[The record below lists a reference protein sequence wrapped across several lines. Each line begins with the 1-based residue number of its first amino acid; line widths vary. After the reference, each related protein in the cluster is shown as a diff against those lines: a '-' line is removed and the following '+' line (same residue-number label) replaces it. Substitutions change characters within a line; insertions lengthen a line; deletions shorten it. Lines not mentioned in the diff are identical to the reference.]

1 VWALRKSDYVALAGF
16 RAALRRFLRVSE
28 DRARA
33 AGLTPRQHQ
42 LLLAVKGQQE
52 RDWCSISELAE
63 ALQVTHHAAV
73 GLVDRCERAELVRRD
88 PDPDDRRLVRVSLS
102 PHGEEL
108 LARLS
113 RQNRSELRVLQ
124 QALNLPFLREGVP
137 AAGERGDD

>member
-42 LLLAVKGQQE
+42 LLLAVKGQPE

-88 PDPDDRRLVRVSLS
+88 PDSDDRRLVRVSLT

-113 RQNRSELRVLQ
+113 RQNQSELRVLQ

-137 AAGERGDD
+137 DAGERGDD